1 MAETLVAVTKRSSG
15 VALVSFY
22 TPGASQNTLS
32 ASTLEALNRA
42 LDQIAEDES
51 TTGLILRST
60 QPGSFIA
67 GVNLFEFADIIGDAP
82 DKARARFVQVS
93 GFGRQVLQRL
103 RCFTTRA
110 GKPLRTVAL
119 IEEGPCFGGGLELA
133 CCCNARLSLHAPDDN
148 LAKAVRFRM
157 PETAINFAPDWGGTY
172 LLPRLM
178 GVLPALGLLLSPLK
192 ALDASRAYELGLV
205 DFSLPRSEDS
215 EQALRIAERF
225 ALDSASIPVR
235 RLSAAQRMQR
245 WLLKNRG
252 LLGWIA
258 RAVTRR
264 FYRGVIKLLGPGGKR
279 SDGLRA
285 TLDLVLKSVVSS
297 DLQCQER
304 EAQAALRLALGE
316 TCKSQ
321 LAQYLKMLSRK
332 KAPTAAK

>member
-1 MAETLVAVTKRSSG
+1 MAETLIAVTKRSSG

-32 ASTLEALNRA
+32 ASTLDAFNRA
-42 LDQIAEDES
+42 LDQVAEDES
-51 TTGLILRST
+51 TTGLIVRSS

-103 RCFTTRA
+103 RFFTTRE

-133 CCCNARLSLHAPDDN
+133 CCCNARLALHGPDDD

-157 PETAINFAPDWGGTY
+157 PETAINFSPDWGGTY

-192 ALDASRAYELGLV
+192 ALDASTAHTLGLV
-205 DFSLPRSEDS
+205 DFSLPRSGGS

-225 ALDSASIPVR
+225 ALDSTSIPSR
-235 RLSAAQRMQR
+235 RSSVMQRLQR
-245 WLLKNRG
+245 WLPASRG
-252 LLGWIA
+252 LLGWTV
-258 RAVTRR
+258 RATIRR
-264 FYRGVIKLLGPGGKR
+264 IYRGVIKFMGPGGKR

-285 TLDLVLKSVVSS
+285 TLDLVLKSVVST
-297 DLQCQER
+297 DQKCQER
-304 EAQAALRLALGE
+304 EAQSALKLAMGE
-316 TCKSQ
+316 TCQSQ
-321 LAQYLKMLSRK
+321 LAKYLEMLSRK
-332 KAPTAAK
+332 KATSTGK

>member
-32 ASTLEALNRA
+32 ASTLDAFNRA
-42 LDQIAEDES
+42 LDQVAEDES
-51 TTGLILRST
+51 TTGLIVRSS

-82 DKARARFVQVS
+82 DKAKARFVQVS

-103 RCFTTRA
+103 RCFTTRG

-119 IEEGPCFGGGLELA
+119 IEEGPCFGAGLELA
-133 CCCNARLSLHAPDDN
+133 CCCNARLTLHASDDN

-157 PETAINFAPDWGGTY
+157 PETAINFSPDWGGTY
-172 LLPRLM
+172 ILPRLM

-192 ALDASRAYELGLV
+192 ALDARSAHALGLV
-205 DFSLPRSEDS
+205 DFSLPRSVDG
-215 EQALRIAERF
+215 EQALRVAERF
-225 ALDSASIPVR
+225 ALDSDAVPSR
-235 RLSAAQRMQR
+235 RLSVAQRLPR
-245 WLLKNRG
+245 WLLASRG
-252 LLGWIA
+252 LFGWMA
-258 RAVTRR
+258 RAATRR
-264 FYRGVIKLLGPGGKR
+264 FYRVMIKLVGPGGKR

-285 TLDLVLKSVVSS
+285 TLDLVLKSVVST
-297 DLQCQER
+297 DQQCQER

-321 LAQYLKMLSRK
+321 LANYLQMMSRK
-332 KAPTAAK
+332 KATK